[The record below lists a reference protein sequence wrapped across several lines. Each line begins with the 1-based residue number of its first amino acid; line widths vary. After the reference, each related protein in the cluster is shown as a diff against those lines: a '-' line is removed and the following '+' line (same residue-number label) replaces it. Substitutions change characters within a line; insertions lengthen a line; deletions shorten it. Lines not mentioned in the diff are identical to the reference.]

1 MKTVALGD
9 LATINP
15 REARL
20 PPEVAVSFVGMAQL
34 DAEAAM
40 ARPLAT
46 RRFGEVSTGYTV
58 FRDGD
63 LLAAKITPC
72 WENGKV
78 GQAALDNQIGVGSSE
93 FHVVRPTP
101 DADARYLLH
110 FLRQPSVRIAGEAR
124 MTGSAGQK
132 RVPVAFLQDLR
143 VPLPDLREQRRIA
156 AILDQADALRAKRRQ
171 VLAHLDALT
180 QSIFHDMFGHSR
192 LPIRRFD
199 DVVLDLEGGRSIVA
213 EDSAANSN
221 YRVLKISAVTSN
233 RFRAEESKPLPVG
246 YEPPIHHLVRRGDLL
261 ISRANTA
268 ELVGAVALVDQDVA
282 GLALPDKLWRFVW
295 REPDGVE
302 PLYMWMLLQSSGMRH
317 ELSSRASG
325 TGGSMKNISKEKLRS
340 ILLPWPSFDLQSE
353 FAARVS
359 MVNEE
364 SVMMRRRAECSD
376 ALFSSLQSRAFRGE
390 L

>member
-1 MKTVALGD
+1 MKTVALGEV
-9 LATINP
+9 AQINP
-15 REARL
+15 LEGNL
-20 PPEVAVSFVGMAQL
+20 PTDEKVSFVGMAQL
-34 DAEAAM
+34 DAETAIAKPQM
-40 ARPLAT
+40 IRDY
-46 RRFGEVSTGYTV
+46 GEVASGYTV

-63 LLAAKITPC
+63 VLAAKITPC

-78 GQAALDNQIGVGSSE
+78 GQAALESTVGVGSTE
-93 FHVVRPTP
+93 FHVLRPMSGF
-101 DADARYLLH
+101 DARYLLH

-124 MTGSAGQK
+124 MAGSAGHK
-132 RVPVAFLQDLR
+132 RVPAAFLRDLR
-143 VPLPDLREQRRIA
+143 VPLPNIGEQRRIG

-180 QSIFHDMFGHSR
+180 QSIFNDMFGHSH

-199 DVVLDLEGGRSIVA
+199 DVVLDLEGGRSIIA
-213 EDSAANSN
+213 EDSAANSE

-233 RFRAEESKPLPVG
+233 RFRPEESKPLPVG
-246 YEPPIHHLVRRGDLL
+246 YEPPIHHRVRRGDLL

-268 ELVGAVALVDQDVA
+268 DLVGAVALVDQDVA

-325 TGGSMKNISKEKLRS
+325 TGGSMKNISKAKLRS
-340 ILLPWPSFDLQSE
+340 IPLPWPSFDLQSE
-353 FAARVS
+353 FAARVR
-359 MVNEE
+359 MANEQ
-364 SVMMRRRAECSD
+364 SVMMRRLAERSD
-376 ALFSSLQSRAFRGE
+376 ELFSSLQSRAFRGE